1 MWVVSLWHRLLS
13 LFPLTVITSI
23 LDYLLLSMS
32 SAQDSDSVAST
43 VQKFAQGEFK
53 EEEKVFLNEFLPTWF
68 STFYS
73 DDDQTARKGDKK
85 DWVIQNVYPKFKEK
99 FYPDGTVRPT
109 AVSLQT
115 VSLFSVDFN

>member
-32 SAQDSDSVAST
+32 SAQDSDGVAST
-43 VQKFAQGEFK
+43 AQQFAQGEFK
-53 EEEKVFLNEFLPTWF
+53 KEEKVFLNEFLPTWF

-73 DDDQTARKGDKK
+73 DDDQTAGKGDKK